1 MKLLTSQNGL
11 PNLQVYALTKEV
23 DADTAAWVG
32 LENAL
37 GDFVVVFDHLLDD
50 LSVLPEML
58 EKAVL
63 NSSNNRIFSI
73 IPSSIF

>member
-58 EKAVL
+58 EKADL

>member
-32 LENAL
+32 FENAM